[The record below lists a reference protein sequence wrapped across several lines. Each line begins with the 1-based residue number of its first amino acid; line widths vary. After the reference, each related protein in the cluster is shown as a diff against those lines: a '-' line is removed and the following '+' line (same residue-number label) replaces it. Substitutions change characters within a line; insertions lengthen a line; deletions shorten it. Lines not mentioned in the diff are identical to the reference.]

1 MVQST
6 AKAEIRSQLNLIFAT
21 MKLLTA
27 ALDIDNASARD
38 AVAATAESVFEQSAV
53 LSQCVK
59 EFLGEETCSS
69 AADI

>member
-21 MKLLTA
+21 MKLLSA

-38 AVAATAESVFEQSAV
+38 AVAATSESCEKHKFRLSVFTQH
-53 LSQCVK
+53 C
-59 EFLGEETCSS
+59 CS
-69 AADI
+69 